1 MTLPK
6 MTGAAGS
13 SVSSFVSS
21 FVVVSIVV
29 SSVSVTVSSS
39 VSIQP
44 AKQEKTIIIAKV
56 TDKAWEFI

>member
-1 MTLPK
+1 

-13 SVSSFVSS
+13 FVSSFVSS

-29 SSVSVTVSSS
+29 SSVSVTVSSY
-39 VSIQP
+39 VSIKP

>member
-13 SVSSFVSS
+13 FISS

-39 VSIQP
+39 VSMQP
-44 AKQEKTIIIAKV
+44 TKQEKTIIIAKV